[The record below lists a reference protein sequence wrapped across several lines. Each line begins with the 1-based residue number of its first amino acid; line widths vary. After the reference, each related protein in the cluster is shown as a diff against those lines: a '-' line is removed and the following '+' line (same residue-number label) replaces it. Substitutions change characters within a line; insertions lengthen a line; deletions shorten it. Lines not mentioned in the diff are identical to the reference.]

1 MGLANSP
8 GLQLMNGIT
17 SRVEVVMAGD
27 LGQLG
32 GMAAALALVVF
43 GPAQKLTLWTALASG
58 VGGEGNGGHGIGLG
72 NLTTTQL

>member
-8 GLQLMNGIT
+8 GLQLMNGIA
-17 SRVEVVMAGD
+17 SRVEVVMSGD

-32 GMAAALALVVF
+32 GMAATLALVVL

-58 VGGEGNGGHGIGLG
+58 VGREGNGGHGIGLR